1 MSQPLTNL
9 RVFIEVAR
17 SGSFTRAADTLCV
30 SQSAISKRIQSLE
43 EQLGLELFIRTG
55 KRLHLSP
62 AGDVYLAHVN
72 DAMALLESGQ
82 GLAREVAGQHLS
94 PHSLEISA
102 SPAFAT
108 HWLIPRLPGFIQLN
122 PVSKLSV
129 RPRLPDLAS
138 ANERFDIEIR
148 LGAGRWPN
156 ARSHYL
162 LGREMA
168 LIASPELIGGRR
180 IRSVRDLHGLP
191 LLRRAQRG
199 YDWHEWAQAKA
210 PDWEAYLQA
219 DTVFEG
225 FSVLIPAIRAGLG
238 LGICPLFMVMDEL
251 RSGSLVRP
259 LQEQVLSQS
268 AYYVVLPKSTAN
280 PHAQHRFLE
289 WLQEQANATQMVLNS
304 YLSRTQEQS

>member
-1 MSQPLTNL
+1 MSHSLTNL
-9 RVFIEVAR
+9 RAFIEVAR

-62 AGDVYLAHVN
+62 AGEVYLAHVN
-72 DAMALLESGQ
+72 DAMALLDSGH
-82 GLAREVAGQHLS
+82 GLAREVAGQHPS
-94 PHSLEISA
+94 PHSLEVSA

-108 HWLIPRLPGFIQLN
+108 HWLISRLPGFLQLSSA
-122 PVSKLSV
+122 SKLSV

-138 ANERFDIEIR
+138 ANERFDVEIR

-156 ARSHYL
+156 ARSYYL

-168 LIASPELIGGRR
+168 LIASPDLVSGRR
-180 IRSVRDLHGLP
+180 IRSVHDLQGLP

-199 YDWHEWAQAKA
+199 YDWHEWAQATS
-210 PDWEAYLQA
+210 PDWDAYLQA
-219 DTVFEG
+219 DMVFEG
-225 FSVLIPAIRAGLG
+225 FSVLIPAIKAGLG
-238 LGICPLFMVMDEL
+238 LGICPLFMVLDEL
-251 RSGSLVRP
+251 RSGALVRP
-259 LQEQVLSQS
+259 LQEQVFSQS
-268 AYYVVLPKSTAN
+268 AYYVVLPKSTTS

-289 WLQEQANATQMVLNS
+289 WLKEQADGTQMVLSS
-304 YLSRTQEQS
+304 YLSQTQP